1 MTIAITG
8 ATGFLGLRLLPLL
21 MERAGPIVVLAN
33 AGTAPALDRIERH
46 FRAVGEPTARVRD
59 LSVLPIDLTRPLLGL
74 PQDKFKAL
82 SSRLTE
88 IWHCAGSIDL
98 FGPAE
103 RVRPINVAGTHA
115 VLGLASGGTP
125 MVFHVST
132 AFVAGG
138 RTIGLIGENDLDG
151 SYGFESAYEQS
162 KFDGEQAVRDWSR
175 RTGRPAVIF
184 RPSVLV
190 TDRAPA
196 LGGASHP
203 LLVAFRLTDRVEP
216 LLAAQRAAG
225 VRLRV
230 RLAADPEAHLNLI
243 PVELAARLMV
253 GLADRVQPNGVYT
266 VHITY
271 PHEVSVATLLSLF
284 ERRYPV
290 DIEIVPVSPH
300 DPTLLESL
308 VVEQMRGFAPTLF
321 HHRYFDRAALR
332 AAGLEPSDAPPLDVR
347 YLLSGT
353 GGRARRD

>member
-8 ATGFLGLRLLPLL
+8 ATGFLGLRVLPLL
-21 MERAGPIVVLAN
+21 MERGCPIVVLAN
-33 AGTAPALDRIERH
+33 AGTAPARDRIERH
-46 FRAVGEPTARVRD
+46 FRAVGEPTDRVRD
-59 LSVLPIDLTRPLLGL
+59 LSVLPIALTRPLLGL
-74 PQDKFKAL
+74 PQDRFKAL
-82 SSRLTE
+82 ASQLTE
-88 IWHCAGSIDL
+88 IWNCAGSIDL

-103 RVRPINVAGTHA
+103 RVRPVNVGGTYS
-115 VLGLASGGTP
+115 VLGLASAGTP
-125 MVFHVST
+125 RVFHVST

-138 RTIGLIGENDLDG
+138 RTVGLIREDDLDG

-162 KFDGEQAVRDWSR
+162 KFDGEQAVREWSR

-196 LGGASHP
+196 LGGATHP
-203 LLVAFRLTDRVEP
+203 LLVAFRLSDRVEP
-216 LLAAQRAAG
+216 LLAAQLAAG
-225 VRLRV
+225 MRLRL
-230 RLAADPEAHLNLI
+230 RLAADPGAHLNLI

-253 GLADRVQPNGVYT
+253 ELADRGQSDGVST

-284 ERRYPV
+284 ERRYPI
-290 DIEIVPVSPH
+290 DLEIVPESPR
-300 DPTLLESL
+300 DPTMLESL

-332 AAGLEPSDAPPLDVR
+332 ANGLDPSDAPPLDVR
-347 YLLSGT
+347 YLLNGT
-353 GGRARRD
+353 GGSARQD